1 MTVKIARKTVYNYFK
16 KIKGAFFG
24 FLGKVLVGTCL
35 GFPLWVLSRT
45 LPNGFHL
52 EPFGV
57 LPPGQRIEPLKVLD
71 RTFLAKRV
79 KGQFEGQ
86 EKVGPSQ

>member
-1 MTVKIARKTVYNYFK
+1 MATSIIKIINFKIIIK

-57 LPPGQRIEPLKVLD
+57 LPPGQRIEPHKVLD

-79 KGQFEGQ
+79 LQGNSNLITKY
-86 EKVGPSQ
+86 KH